1 MPDKQHTFGQFET
14 PPDVADLLLGFCL
27 RRPTDRLLD
36 PSCGEGAFLLR
47 AAQWLDWLTDGRGD
61 IPAEALWGIELDAET
76 AVSAQQSLPQAHITN
91 QNFFATNLDGERPF
105 DAIIGNPP
113 YTRAEWLGKLHED
126 AGEQLALFAEA
137 PVAELVTS
145 TSSVTGSVTGS
156 VTAVS
161 ETDEAQLLMPASLWH
176 SLGGRSGL
184 HAYFFLHGTEFLRE
198 GGRFGFVVPNAW
210 LDVAYGERLKQ
221 YLLDHYKIL
230 AIIESDVERWF
241 SDAKINT
248 CLIIL
253 EKCSGPNRRAAN
265 LVRLVR
271 LKRPLTALIPFPLT
285 SYQRQQA
292 VERLVTRLLPSVSR
306 TNDEAAICVLAQ
318 HDLRPAA
325 KWGLL
330 LRAPAVVSQPHVQA
344 SLRPLKSWATVQRG
358 FTTGANDFFYLD
370 AKTIETWQIEPE
382 FRRPLLKSLRGLT
395 HLTLSAADCKHELL
409 WIPPD
414 AQLTGTAVS
423 RYLTWGEQ
431 EGIHQH
437 TTCAVRQPWY
447 SLPPQ
452 PAARL
457 ILPKG
462 IWRRH
467 MAPLLAESLLV
478 DQQLYQ
484 IQLPPDIQPEV
495 AAALLNSA
503 WFALQCEL
511 HGRINFGAGVLWL
524 AAYELGRILLPD
536 PRALSAPQ
544 AQQLAALFTELA
556 KRPFATTED
565 HLSHPTRQALDNAVF
580 DLIGLNEGERT
591 AVLASLQ
598 ERIQARKK

>member
-14 PPDVADLLLGFCL
+14 PPNVADLLLGFCL

-36 PSCGEGAFLLR
+36 PSCGEGAFLAR
-47 AAQWLDWLTDGRGD
+47 AAQWLDWLTDQRGD
-61 IPAEALWGIELDAET
+61 IPEDALWGIELDSET
-76 AVSAQQSLPQAHITN
+76 AVSAQTHLPQAHITN

-113 YTRAEWLGKLHED
+113 YTRFEWLGKLHKD
-126 AGEQLALFAEA
+126 SGEQLALFTGEP
-137 PVAELVTS
+137 PVAE
-145 TSSVTGSVTGS
+145 
-156 VTAVS
+156 
-161 ETDEAQLLMPASLWH
+161 TDAGKLLMPAPLWD

-184 HAYFFLHGTEFLRE
+184 HAYFFLHGTQFLRE

-230 AIIESDVERWF
+230 AIIESDVEHWF
-241 SDAKINT
+241 SEAKINT
-248 CLIIL
+248 CLVVL

-271 LKRPLTALIPFPLT
+271 LKRPLATLIPFPLT
-285 SYQRQQA
+285 DYRRQQA
-292 VERLVTRLLPSVSR
+292 VERLVTRLLPSLSR
-306 TNDEAAICVLAQ
+306 TTDEVTIRVITQ
-318 HDLRPAA
+318 SEMHPSA
-325 KWGLL
+325 KWGLM

-344 SLRPLKSWATVQRG
+344 NLRPLKDWATVQRG
-358 FTTGANDFFYLD
+358 FTTGANSFFYLD
-370 AKTIETWQIEPE
+370 AKTIAQWQIEPE
-382 FRRPLLKSLRGLT
+382 FRRPLLKSLRGLN

-409 WIPPD
+409 WLPPE
-414 AQLTGTAVS
+414 AKLTGTAVAH
-423 RYLTWGEQ
+423 YIAWGEQ
-431 EGIHQH
+431 EGIDQRA
-437 TTCAVRQPWY
+437 TCAPRQPWY

-452 PAARL
+452 PLARL

-467 MAPLLAESLLV
+467 MAPLLAESLPV

-524 AAYELGRILLPD
+524 ATYELNRIHLPD
-536 PRALSAPQ
+536 PRALTSAQ
-544 AQQLAALFTELA
+544 ADQLATLFTELA
-556 KRPFATTED
+556 KRPFPTTED
-565 HLSHPTRQALDNAVF
+565 HLSHPTRQALDAAVF
-580 DLIGLNEGERT
+580 DVIGLNEEERT
-591 AVLASLQ
+591 AVLSSLQ